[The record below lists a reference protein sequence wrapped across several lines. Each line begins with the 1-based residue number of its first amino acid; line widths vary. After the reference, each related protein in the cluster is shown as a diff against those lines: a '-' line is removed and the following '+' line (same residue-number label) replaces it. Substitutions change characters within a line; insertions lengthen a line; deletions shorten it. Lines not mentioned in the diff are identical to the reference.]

1 MNNMFNTSKNKSQK
15 KPAIILFFFYLS
27 IICALT
33 AIAGSI
39 LNSMAIIALPI
50 SGTFSFITAGVL
62 AAAFGLLAKG
72 FWQGQNWART
82 SLLSLLLIG
91 LVIILVNTL
100 FKFSS
105 AVFAGKH
112 ILTFIEIL
120 VYAGQFLLNTFKSA
134 VIPGILYYFL
144 YKADESFSETPTQRH
159 MFDNLVKKFLLGT
172 ALSSILIVVVIF
184 LFTFMESGQA
194 ISEIGFKEMLT
205 GTIWRPG
212 SIIGTDEAQ
221 FGLVP
226 MIIGSIYST
235 IGAVVL
241 GIPTSIGTA
250 ILLAEIV
257 PDFIREIFRTAIELL
272 SGIPS
277 VVYGLFGMVVIAPL
291 IRQIPV
297 EGNTTGFGILNA
309 SIILAIMILPTVTN
323 ISEDAIRAV
332 PGSYREASYA
342 LGATHWQT
350 IKDVVLPAANS
361 GIIAAVILGIGRAL
375 GETMALIMVIGNSI
389 AIPSPVNDNP
399 LSIIFS
405 TARTLTGNIAVEIN
419 YAAGAHRSALF
430 FTGVL
435 LFILLLI
442 INRLANRIMKGNSQA

>member
-1 MNNMFNTSKNKSQK
+1 MVYFSIALAGSFLMLGILNYFSIIPLPLSKILSLVTG
-15 KPAIILFFFYLS
+15 IILSAIFLS
-27 IICALT
+27 
-33 AIAGSI
+33 
-39 LNSMAIIALPI
+39 
-50 SGTFSFITAGVL
+50 L
-62 AAAFGLLAKG
+62 ARG
-72 FWQGQNWART
+72 FWNEQNWART
-82 SLLSLLLIG
+82 GLMAILI
-91 LVIILVNTL
+91 VIILYILVDSL

-105 AVFAGKH
+105 NVFAGKEV
-112 ILTFIEIL
+112 LSFLEIIQ
-120 VYAGQFLLNTFKSA
+120 YFGKFLLNILLRG
-134 VIPGILYYFL
+134 VLPGLLFYFL
-144 YKADESFSETPTQRH
+144 SKADAIFHETHKQRDL
-159 MFDNLVKKFLLGT
+159 FNKIIKNFLMGT
-172 ALSSILIVVVIF
+172 ALSSILIVLFIF
-184 LFTFMESGQA
+184 GFTLKESQQA
-194 ISEIGFKEMLT
+194 ISEIGIGELLT

-226 MIIGSIYST
+226 MVIGSVYSTLGAVIIG
-235 IGAVVL
+235 
-241 GIPTSIGTA
+241 IPLSIGTA
-250 ILLAEIV
+250 ILLAEIA

-277 VVYGLFGMVVIAPL
+277 VVYGLFGMVAIAPL
-291 IRQIPV
+291 LRQIPV
-297 EGNTTGFGILNA
+297 EGNTTGYGILNA
-309 SIILAIMILPTVTN
+309 SIILAIMILPTISN

-332 PGSYREASYA
+332 PDSYREASYA

-350 IKDVVLPAANS
+350 IKDVVIPAANS

-389 AIPSPVNDNP
+389 AIPTPVNDNP

-435 LFILLLI
+435 LFVFLLI
-442 INRLANRIMKGNSQA
+442 INRLANRIMKGSNRA

>member
-1 MNNMFNTSKNKSQK
+1 
-15 KPAIILFFFYLS
+15 
-27 IICALT
+27 
-33 AIAGSI
+33 
-39 LNSMAIIALPI
+39 
-50 SGTFSFITAGVL
+50 
-62 AAAFGLLAKG
+62 
-72 FWQGQNWART
+72 
-82 SLLSLLLIG
+82 
-91 LVIILVNTL
+91 
-100 FKFSS
+100 
-105 AVFAGKH
+105 
-112 ILTFIEIL
+112 
-120 VYAGQFLLNTFKSA
+120 
-134 VIPGILYYFL
+134 
-144 YKADESFSETPTQRH
+144 
-159 MFDNLVKKFLLGT
+159 MFDDLIKKFLLGT
-172 ALSSILIVVVIF
+172 ALSSIFIVVVIF
-184 LFTFMESGQA
+184 LFTFMESEQA
-194 ISEIGFKEMLT
+194 ISEIGLKEMLT

-226 MIIGSIYST
+226 MIIGSVYST
-235 IGAVVL
+235 IGAVIL

-257 PDFIREIFRTAIELL
+257 PNFVREIFRTAIELL

-332 PGSYREASYA
+332 PSSYREASYA

-361 GIIAAVILGIGRAL
+361 GIIAAIILGIGRAL

-389 AIPSPVNDNP
+389 AIPTPVNDNP

-435 LFILLLI
+435 LFVLLLI
-442 INRLANRIMKGNSQA
+442 INRLANRIMKGNPKA

>member
-1 MNNMFNTSKNKSQK
+1 MFNKLPNNQKK

-27 IICALT
+27 VVCAIT
-33 AIAGSI
+33 AIIASI
-39 LNSMAIIALPI
+39 LNYLGIITLPI
-50 SGTFSFITAGVL
+50 SGVLSLITGGVL
-62 AAAFGLLAKG
+62 AVAFGLLAKG

-82 SLLSLLLIG
+82 SLVSLLLIG
-91 LVIILVNTL
+91 LIIILINYL

-105 AVFAGKH
+105 AVFAGKQV
-112 ILTFIEIL
+112 LTFKEIL
-120 VYAGQFLLNTFKSA
+120 IYIGQFLLDTLKA
-134 VIPGILYYFL
+134 GAIPGILFYYL

-159 MFDNLVKKFLLGT
+159 MFDDLIKKFLLGT
-172 ALSSILIVVVIF
+172 ALSSIFIVVVIF
-184 LFTFMESGQA
+184 LFTFMESEQA
-194 ISEIGFKEMLT
+194 ISEIGLKEMLT

-226 MIIGSIYST
+226 MIIGSVYST
-235 IGAVVL
+235 IGAVIL

-257 PDFIREIFRTAIELL
+257 PNFVREIFRTAIELL

-332 PGSYREASYA
+332 PSSYREASYA

-361 GIIAAVILGIGRAL
+361 GIIAAIILGIGRAL

-389 AIPSPVNDNP
+389 AIPTPVNDNP

-435 LFILLLI
+435 LFVLLLI
-442 INRLANRIMKGNSQA
+442 INRLANRIMKGNPKA